1 VQTCAPNPAP
11 RALRDDEHITQRPS
25 ETVNPKDVSAK
36 DTIDQPTPTEQQL
49 LHALGDDTD
58 GLDPS
63 ANENGSNAESQ
74 GNSTGDNTA
83 ENDPARNLGKP
94 ASPEPGESA
103 SSPAAGGSGAG
114 AGGGGAPPSTPE
126 LPEPPPDAGG
136 PGPGGGGGSE
146 VTPAPRF
153 IVGSDGTIAVNDAIS
168 PANVLGP
175 GESVPTSLNIGGP
188 GEDGVYNISP
198 AESSSGSLDLPSQA
212 GEADRFNNPD
222 LLTRPDASQY
232 NAYADEPLDYS
243 HIKDTTDAIDRAQQG
258 FGRGASKTS
267 AWVRLVNEL
276 VNFIHNYPRW

>member
-1 VQTCAPNPAP
+1 
-11 RALRDDEHITQRPS
+11 LRDDEHITQRPS
-25 ETVNPKDVSAK
+25 ETVNPKDVPAK

-74 GNSTGDNTA
+74 GSSTGDNAA
-83 ENDPARNLGKP
+83 ENDAARNLGKP
-94 ASPEPGESA
+94 ANPEPGESE
-103 SSPAAGGSGAG
+103 SGPAAGGSGAG
-114 AGGGGAPPSTPE
+114 AGGGGAPPSTPA
-126 LPEPPPDAGG
+126 LPEPAPDAGG
-136 PGPGGGGGSE
+136 PGPGGGGGNE
-146 VTPAPRF
+146 VPPAPRF
-153 IVGSDGTIAVNDAIS
+153 IVGSDGTIAANDAIS

-175 GESVPTSLNIGGP
+175 GESVPTSLNIGAP

-198 AESSSGSLDLPSQA
+198 AQSSGGSLDLSNQA
-212 GEADRFNNPD
+212 GDVDRLNNPD

-232 NAYADEPLDYS
+232 DAYADEPLDYS
-243 HIKDTTDAIDRAQQG
+243 HIKDTTGAIDRAQQG

-267 AWVRLVNEL
+267 AWVRLVNEI

>member
-1 VQTCAPNPAP
+1 
-11 RALRDDEHITQRPS
+11 LRDDEHITQRPS
-25 ETVNPKDVSAK
+25 ETVNPKDVPAK

-63 ANENGSNAESQ
+63 ANENGSTAESQ
-74 GNSTGDNTA
+74 GSSTGDNAA

-94 ASPEPGESA
+94 ANPEPAGPGPGESE

-114 AGGGGAPPSTPE
+114 AGGGGAPPSTPA

-136 PGPGGGGGSE
+136 PGPGGGGGNEAS
-146 VTPAPRF
+146 PAPRF
-153 IVGSDGTIAVNDAIS
+153 IVGSDGTIAANDAIS

-175 GESVPTSLNIGGP
+175 GESVPSSLNIGGP

-198 AESSSGSLDLPSQA
+198 AESGSGSLDLSNQA
-212 GEADRFNNPD
+212 GEADRLNNPD
-222 LLTRPDASQY
+222 LLTRPDSSQY

-243 HIKDTTDAIDRAQQG
+243 HIKDTTGAIERAQEG

-276 VNFIHNYPRW
+276 INFIHNYPRW